1 MGVGFPAE
9 PDPATRVLVACVGNP
24 LRGDDGF
31 GFAVAA
37 RLEGCLPEGVD
48 LIETGIGGLAIIQ
61 HLMEGYGGLVIVD
74 AVERKAAPGTVFV
87 LVPEVP
93 KVAEPTLEE
102 WQAQY
107 ADAHLA
113 EPSRMLRIAQ
123 AAGVLP
129 EHVLV
134 VGCQP
139 ATYDDFAEGLSPQV
153 AAAVPIVTR
162 RVQDLV
168 DEVLAELRED
178 ATDGDVTGATG
189 ARIEQA
195 TSSPS
200 GLEVSPSSVVAPRRD

>member
-1 MGVGFPAE
+1 MGVGSPAE
-9 PDPATRVLVACVGNP
+9 RDPATRVLVACVGNP

-31 GFAVAA
+31 GFAVASQ
-37 RLEGCLPEGVD
+37 LEGSLPEGVD
-48 LIETGIGGLAIIQ
+48 LIETGIAGVAIIQ
-61 HLMEGYGGLVIVD
+61 HLMDGYGGLILVD
-74 AVERKAAPGTVFV
+74 AVERKAVPGSIFV

-93 KVAEPTLEE
+93 KVTEPTLDE

-107 ADAHLA
+107 ADVHLA

-139 ATYDDFAEGLSPQV
+139 ATYDDFAEDLSPPV

-168 DEVLAELRED
+168 DEVMAELREE
-178 ATDGDVTGATG
+178 AANEDVAGATG
-189 ARIEQA
+189 ARMEQA
-195 TSSPS
+195 TINDGGGKGDSWK
-200 GLEVSPSSVVAPRRD
+200 AR